1 MTPRCSFPLH
11 FALMLFLLIG
21 CDVDI
26 PGRADTPERE
36 GGAPVSQDG
45 PDVRPDVAT
54 EIAYAAP
61 TREPTKWALIV
72 GINSYPT
79 PKLSDLA
86 GCINDAQRMRA
97 LLVGKFGF
105 PTENVLVLTDEDA
118 TREGILDAFQN
129 HLIANAERDDIVV
142 FHYSGHGSQMKDVS
156 GDETDGLD
164 ETIVPHD
171 SRQEGVFD
179 INDDELNDFLE
190 QLLNKTRNVTL
201 ILDSCHSGT
210 GVRAAG
216 RVRAAPNDERAPPD
230 VQPAAQATE
239 ATTRG
244 DAESTLRRANLD
256 YVLLSA
262 ARSDQFAYET
272 EVDGAEHGT
281 FTYYLTQELER
292 AGAGTTYRDVADQIR
307 SRVSTLYPRQEPQ
320 FEGTTLDR
328 YVFSDSSSLAQPYVL
343 ASPRNDGRVALE
355 AGSVHGLT
363 EGSTFD
369 VYPPGTKTFAAPAE
383 PIARVEL
390 TRVIPFRSQAQI
402 VEGGPIPD
410 LSRAVE
416 RERVYP
422 NQQLH
427 VHYADVQTSPVLQD
441 VRARLDSLSHIE
453 TVVEPHGYHLLLREE
468 DGKIVTEGA
477 DATLF
482 PGAVPASEPGAAARV
497 AGQVKQWARWFNLL
511 SLTNPSPKSSISFTI
526 EAFGEGGSRD
536 PFAQPDRSE
545 AELFEGEE
553 FACTVE
559 NTSGHDL
566 YITILDLATDG
577 SVTPIYPYQEGASE
591 LLPAGQSVTRRFSAY
606 VPEDRTSVKDIIKV
620 FATSTP
626 VDFQALTQPG
636 IRSASEVARAAE
648 HPLEQLL
655 AQAAL
660 GTTRQVR
667 PIALGD
673 WVTAQRA
680 FTVRSRGEE

>member
-1 MTPRCSFPLH
+1 MIARRPSPLPA
-11 FALMLFLLIG
+11 ALTFLLLSLIG
-21 CDVDI
+21 CGADV
-26 PGRADTPERE
+26 AERE
-36 GGAPVSQDG
+36 GLSSVPDNAS
-45 PDVRPDVAT
+45 DVRPDVAT
-54 EIAYAAP
+54 EIAYAPA
-61 TREPTKWALIV
+61 TREPTKWALVV
-72 GINSYPT
+72 GINAYPT

-86 GCINDAQRMRA
+86 GCVNDAERMRA

-105 PTENVLVLTDEDA
+105 PAQNVLVLTNERA
-118 TREGILDAFQN
+118 TREGILAALQN

-179 INDDELNDFLE
+179 INDDELNDVLE
-190 QLLNKTRNVTL
+190 QLLGKTRNVTL

-216 RVRAAPNDERAPPD
+216 RVRAAPADDRMPPD
-230 VQPAAQATE
+230 VPTVMAAGG
-239 ATTRG
+239 TRG
-244 DAESTLRRANLD
+244 DAESTLRRASLD

-262 ARSDQFAYET
+262 ARSDQLAYET

-281 FTYYLTQELER
+281 FTYYLTQELEQ
-292 AGAGTTYRDVADQIR
+292 AGAATTYRDVADQIR

-328 YVFSDSSSLAQPYVL
+328 YVFSDSASLAQPYVL
-343 ASPRNDGRVALE
+343 ALPRSDGKVALE

-369 VYPPGTKTFAAPAE
+369 VYPPGTKSFAAPTE
-383 PIARVEL
+383 PIARVRL
-390 TRVIPFRSQAQI
+390 TRVIPFRSQGEI
-402 VEGGPIPD
+402 VEGGPVPD
-410 LSRAVE
+410 LARAVE
-416 RERVYP
+416 RERAYP
-422 NQQLH
+422 NQQLR
-427 VHYADVQTSPVLQD
+427 VHYADVQASPVLQD

-453 TVVEPHGYHLLLREE
+453 AVAEPHGYHLLLREE
-468 DGKIVTEGA
+468 DGEMVTEGA

-482 PGAVPASEPGAAARV
+482 PGAVPTSEPGAAARV
-497 AGQVKQWARWFNLL
+497 AGQVKQWARWFNIL
-511 SLTNPSPKSSISFTI
+511 SLTNPSPKASIAFTI
-526 EAFGEGGSRD
+526 EAFGKGGSRD

-566 YITILDLATDG
+566 YVTILDLATDG
-577 SVTPIYPYQEGASE
+577 SVTPIYPYQQGASE
-591 LLPAGQSVTRRFSAY
+591 LLPAGASVTRRFSAY

-636 IRSASEVARAAE
+636 IRDASEVARAAS

-680 FTVRSRGEE
+680 FTVTRPE